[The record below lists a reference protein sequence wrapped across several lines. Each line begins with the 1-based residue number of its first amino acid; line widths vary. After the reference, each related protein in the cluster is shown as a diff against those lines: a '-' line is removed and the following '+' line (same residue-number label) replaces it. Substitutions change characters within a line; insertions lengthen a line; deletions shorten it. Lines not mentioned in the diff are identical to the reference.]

1 MIVPTQRSVVLVAAA
16 APLAL
21 VLGVIRPEGWLAAV
35 AWVLAICVLTAID
48 GLMAPAIGAS
58 EMALATPG
66 AVEVGAL
73 VTLRPDADHLQY
85 AAAVTPPLEP
95 KLPSRLREGP
105 GKGLST
111 QSTSLPANTPA
122 PGLAFT
128 AARRGTATLERLWA
142 RAAGPLGLAWRQHSR
157 TTDRQILVT
166 PDLAPVREQG
176 MRQFLKSRQFG
187 TRIRPDSGDGTEF
200 QSLTDFQPGMERRAI
215 DWKASA
221 RHFSLLAREYRTE
234 RDNSIVF
241 AVDCGRA
248 MSEPVDGLPRVDRA
262 ISAALLAAFVALKS
276 GDQVRLFGFANRPSA
291 DSGSVTG
298 SNGFAALHRTAA
310 AIDYG
315 TQESNYTL
323 SLVSLD
329 QRLRRRSLIILFT
342 EFTDPTAAELMLAA
356 AARMRKRHRL
366 LFVLFHDTEL
376 ERVLDARPQT
386 ADDVTRAN
394 VAHTLLRERRIVIER
409 LKRLGIDVVE
419 AAPGDAPLVLAERYI
434 RDRERP

>member
-1 MIVPTQRSVVLVAAA
+1 MIIPTQRAVLLVAAA

-21 VLGVIRPEGWLAAV
+21 VLGVLVPGGWLAAV
-35 AWVLAICVLTAID
+35 AWVAMLCALTLID
-48 GLMAPAIGAS
+48 GLVAPPIR
-58 EMALATPG
+58 EPDLALAAPG
-66 AVEVGAL
+66 AAEVGAKIDL
-73 VTLRPDADHLQY
+73 TGLNPALTY
-85 AAAVTPPLEP
+85 AAQASAPLEP
-95 KLPSRLREGP
+95 E
-105 GKGLST
+105 
-111 QSTSLPANTPA
+111 ATPTRF
-122 PGLAFT
+122 L
-128 AARRGTATLERLWA
+128 AARRGASRIERVWA
-142 RAAGPLGLAWRQHSR
+142 RVAGPLGLAWRQRSKPI
-157 TTDRQILVT
+157 DAKVVVM

-176 MRQFLKSRQFG
+176 MRQFMRSRQFG
-187 TRIRPDSGDGTEF
+187 TRIRPESGDGTEF

-221 RHFSLLAREYRTE
+221 RRYSLLAREFRTE

-276 GDQVRLFGFANRPSA
+276 GDNVRLFGFAARPNA

-298 SNGFAALHRTAA
+298 TGGFATLHRTAA
-310 AIDYG
+310 EIDYS

-329 QRLRRRSLIILFT
+329 QRLQRRSLVILFT
-342 EFTDPTAAELMLAA
+342 EFTDPTAAELMIAA
-356 AARMRKRHRL
+356 AARMLKRHRV

-376 ERVLDARPQT
+376 DALIDARPVS
-386 ADDVTRAN
+386 ADDIIRTN
-394 VAHTLLRERRIVIER
+394 VAHALLRERRIVIER
-409 LKRLGIDVVE
+409 LKRTGIDVLE
-419 AAPGDAPLVLAERYI
+419 AAPDDLALALAERYV

>member
-1 MIVPTQRSVVLVAAA
+1 MIVPTQRSVILVAAA

-48 GLMAPAIGAS
+48 GLMAPAIRSRDLTLSA
-58 EMALATPG
+58 PG
-66 AVEVGAL
+66 AVEVGTRL
-73 VTLRPDADHLQY
+73 DLKPQGTLAY
-85 AAAVTPPLEP
+85 AVAATAPLDPAET
-95 KLPSRLREGP
+95 R
-105 GKGLST
+105 
-111 QSTSLPANTPA
+111 TS
-122 PGLAFT
+122 FI

-142 RAAGPLGLAWRQHSR
+142 RATGPLGLARRQRS
-157 TTDRQILVT
+157 TASDEKILVT

-187 TRIRPDSGDGTEF
+187 NRIRPDSGDGTEF

-248 MSEPVDGLPRVDRA
+248 MSEPIDGLPRVDRA

-329 QRLRRRSLIILFT
+329 QRLQRRSLIILFT

-376 ERVLDARPQT
+376 DALLDARPET
-386 ADDVTRAN
+386 PDDLVRAN

-409 LKRLGIDVVE
+409 LKRLGIDVLE
-419 AAPGDAPLVLAERYI
+419 AAPDDAALALAERYI